1 MTNFNFAPRIILARV
16 LHEPDLVFPPVFK
29 VYKRL
34 IFILSLVCLTGVLF
48 GQQRPVTGKVV
59 GNENDSLV
67 SGATVSVKG
76 KNISTLTSENGS
88 FSLTVPPNAIL
99 VISHI
104 GFLTQEIPVKNQ
116 STFNIR
122 LVGQQTSLQQIVVIG
137 YGTSKRKDLTG
148 AISSINADQIAEV
161 PVTTLEQAMQG
172 RAAGVQVTSND
183 ASPGGNINVL
193 IRGTGSLANNGNT
206 PLYVVDGYPLE
217 TGGINNIN
225 PNDIASID
233 ILKDASATA
242 IYGIRAANGVVII
255 TTRKGKRGGAQV
267 SLDMY
272 EALQSRPK
280 EYKIL
285 NADQFGTLANTV
297 AANSNGSFQ
306 SFSAWANPSTL
317 HNVDWQ
323 NALYR
328 TGLTQN
334 YNVAI
339 RGGSDKVQASTSVG
353 FYDQKGIVQGA
364 YFKRLTLGVNLDYQP
379 SKWLKSSTSL
389 KYSHQDQNVPF
400 GANGS
405 NNLLAL
411 SELPPTLDSGNK
423 FTNQIKDANGN
434 FGFFN
439 PVYTYVAKYSNP
451 LFSIDNN
458 RYQNLNNFLLLSS
471 SLEVTLFEG
480 LKIKTNAGITY
491 NGYNG
496 YYFAPEDDR
505 LVNQYGSLAG
515 ATQNASYSQSINSSF
530 DWLWENTLSYE
541 HTFGK
546 HTINFVGGVTA
557 QKNQYN
563 SMAGS
568 GIPPNN
574 TIMDLAQA
582 TAPVFTSGQN
592 GQNITS
598 LASDFGRI
606 SYNYDERYFV
616 TGTLRRDGS
625 SKFDEGHQYGTF
637 PSGAVKWRAKNE
649 SFLKDVDWLDDL
661 NFRGSYGEVGNSQT
675 IAPFQFLALYAA
687 GSGPNTAP
695 NYGYTFGNPKT
706 YNPGIYSTQPANP
719 NLKWET
725 DFQTD
730 IGTDVAFLHGDLRL
744 TADWFQRKSKDFLLT
759 IPVPAQT
766 GYSFLSENVG
776 SMLNKG
782 IELAIAFNHTVRKEL
797 SFGANFTF
805 TAVSNKL
812 TAINSGTTNLPNF
825 GNPTTTIPALGW
837 NPFSESKVGQPV
849 GEFYGYKSLGIFQSP
864 AQIAALN
871 ANAVAKGFAAYQK
884 TITQPGDRY
893 FADVNGD
900 GTVNATDETSLGSP
914 LPKFFAGLNLDATYK
929 NWDFNVYFYSSYGN
943 KIFNFAES
951 SLESFQN
958 RNFVGVEN
966 ISQNYYQNAW
976 TSENHSN
983 KYARITA
990 NDDAIGSN
998 VSSSAYI
1005 ENGSYVKLK
1014 NLTVGYTFPAHMIDW
1029 ASLSKLR
1036 LYVSTQN
1043 LFTITGYKG
1052 LDPEIGY
1059 QGGNATQ
1066 NGVDN
1071 GTYPSS
1077 RYFTIGLNVAFK

>member
-1 MTNFNFAPRIILARV
+1 MA
-16 LHEPDLVFPPVFK
+16 LVMLNKKMMKNSLSYQK
-29 VYKRL
+29 VYRRL
-34 IFILSLVCLTGVLF
+34 ICILSLVCCTGVLLA
-48 GQQRPVTGKVV
+48 QQRQVTGKVV
-59 GNENDSLV
+59 GSENDSLV

-76 KNISTLTSENGS
+76 KTISTLTAENGS
-88 FSLTVPPNAIL
+88 FSLAVPPNAIL

-104 GFLTQEIPVKNQ
+104 GFLTQEIPVNGQ
-116 STFNIR
+116 STFTIR
-122 LVGQQTSLQQIVVIG
+122 LVSQTVSLQQIVVIG

-148 AISSINADQIAEV
+148 AVSSINADQIQQV

-183 ASPGGNINVL
+183 GSPGGNINVL

-255 TTRKGKRGGAQV
+255 TTKKGKRSGAQV
-267 SLDMY
+267 FFDMY
-272 EALQSRPK
+272 EAVQSKPK

-285 NADQFGTLANTV
+285 NAQQFATLANTV
-297 AANSNGSFQ
+297 AANSNGNFQ
-306 SFSAWANPSTL
+306 SFSAWSNPSAL
-317 HNVDWQ
+317 HSVDWQ

-328 TGLTQN
+328 SGLTQN
-334 YNVAI
+334 YNVAV

-353 FYDQKGIVQGA
+353 FYNQKGIVQGS
-364 YFKRLTLGVNLDYQP
+364 YFKRLTLGINLDYQP
-379 SKWLKSSTSL
+379 AKWLKWSTSL
-389 KYSHQDQNVPF
+389 KFSHQDQNVPF

-405 NNLLAL
+405 NNLLTL

-423 FTNQIKDANGN
+423 FTYQIKDGNGN
-434 FGFFN
+434 YGFFN

-451 LFSIDNN
+451 LFTVNNN
-458 RYQNLNNFLLLSS
+458 RYQNLNNFFLVSS
-471 SLEVTLFEG
+471 SLEVTLLEG

-496 YYFAPEDDR
+496 FYFAPEDDR
-505 LVNQYGSLAG
+505 LVNQYGALAG
-515 ATQNASYSQSINSSF
+515 ATQNAAYSQSINSSF
-530 DWLWENTLSYE
+530 DWLWENTLSYDRS
-541 HTFGK
+541 FGR

-574 TIMDLAQA
+574 TVMDLAQT
-582 TAPVFTSGQN
+582 TAPVFTTGQN

-598 LASDFGRI
+598 LASEFGRI
-606 SYNYDERYFV
+606 NYNYDERYFI

-625 SKFDEGHQYGTF
+625 SKFDQGHQYGVF
-637 PSGAVKWRAKNE
+637 PSGAVKWHAKNE
-649 SFLKDVDWLDDL
+649 SFLKNVDWLDDL
-661 NFRGSYGEVGNSQT
+661 SFRGSYGEVGNSQT
-675 IAPFQFLALYAA
+675 IAPFQFLALFAA
-687 GSGPNTAP
+687 GSAATTAP
-695 NYGYTFGNPKT
+695 NYGYTFGTPKT

-730 IGTDVAFLHGDLRL
+730 IGTDIAFLHGDLRL
-744 TADWFQRKSKDFLLT
+744 TADWFQRKSKDFLLY

-782 IELAIAFNHTVRKEL
+782 LELAIGFNHTVRKEL
-797 SFGANFTF
+797 SFGANLTF
-805 TAVSNKL
+805 TTVSNKL

-837 NPFSESKVGQPV
+837 TPFSESKVGQPV
-849 GEFYGYKSLGIFQSP
+849 GEFYGYKSLGIFQNQ
-864 AQIAALN
+864 AQINALN
-871 ANAVAKGFAAYQK
+871 ANAVTKGFTAYQK
-884 TITQPGDRY
+884 SITQPGDRY

-900 GTVNATDETSLGSP
+900 GTINASDETSLGSP

-929 NWDFNVYFYSSYGN
+929 SWDINIYFYGSYGN

-958 RNFVGVEN
+958 RSFVGVEN
-966 ISQNYYQNAW
+966 ISQDYYANAW
-976 TSENHSN
+976 TTKNPSN
-983 KYARITA
+983 KYARITS

-1005 ENGSYVKLK
+1005 ENGSYLKLK
-1014 NLTVGYTFPAHMIDW
+1014 NLTVGYTFPARMIDW
-1029 ASLSKLR
+1029 AYLSKLR

-1059 QGGNATQ
+1059 QGGSATQ

>member
-1 MTNFNFAPRIILARV
+1 MA
-16 LHEPDLVFPPVFK
+16 
-29 VYKRL
+29 YKRM
-34 IFILSLVCLTGVLF
+34 IFMLSLLCLTGALL

-59 GNENDSLV
+59 ENGNDSSLG
-67 SGATVSVKG
+67 GATVSVKG
-76 KNISTLTSENGS
+76 KNISTMTAKDGS
-88 FSLTVPPNAIL
+88 FSLMAPPNSIL
-99 VISHI
+99 VISSI
-104 GFLTQEIPVKNQ
+104 GYVTQEVPVGNNL
-116 STFNIR
+116 SALNIR
-122 LVGQQTSLQQIVVIG
+122 LVSGQLNMQQVVVIG
-137 YGTSKRKDLTG
+137 YGTAKRKDLTG
-148 AISSINADQIAEV
+148 AISSINADQIEKV

-172 RAAGVQVTSND
+172 RAAGVQVAQND
-183 ASPGGNINVL
+183 GSPGGNINVL
-193 IRGTGSLANNGNT
+193 IRGTGSLANNGNV

-255 TTRKGKRGGAQV
+255 TTKKGRRSGAQV
-267 SLDMY
+267 FFDMY
-272 EALQSRPK
+272 EAFQSRPK
-280 EYKIL
+280 EYKVL
-285 NADQFGTLANTV
+285 NAEQFGTLANTV
-297 AANSNGSFQ
+297 AAASNGNFQ
-306 SFSAWANPSTL
+306 SFSAWSNPAAL

-328 TGLTQN
+328 PGVTQN

-339 RGGSDKVQASTSVG
+339 RGGSEKVQSSTSVG
-353 FYDQKGIVQGA
+353 FYNQEGIVQGS
-364 YFKRLTLGVNLDYQP
+364 YFKRLTLATNLDYQP
-379 SKWLKSSTSL
+379 MKWLKSSTSL

-400 GANGS
+400 GSNGS

-411 SELPPTLDSGNK
+411 SELPPTLDSGNLK
-423 FTNQIKDANGN
+423 TYQIKDGNGN
-434 FGFFN
+434 YGFFN
-439 PVYTYVAKYSNP
+439 PIYTYVAKYSNP
-451 LFSIDNN
+451 LFSIQHN

-471 SLEVTLFEG
+471 SLELTLPAGFR
-480 LKIKTNAGITY
+480 IKTNAGITY

-505 LVNQYGSLAG
+505 LVNQYGAQAG
-515 ATQNASYSQSINSSF
+515 ATQNATYSQSINSSF
-530 DWLWENTLSYE
+530 DWLWENTLAWDRV
-541 HTFGK
+541 FGK

-574 TIMDLAQA
+574 TIMDLAQS
-582 TAPVFTSGQN
+582 TAVVFTTGQN
-592 GQNITS
+592 GQTITS
-598 LASDFGRI
+598 LASEFGRI
-606 SYNYDERYFV
+606 SYNYDERYFL

-625 SKFDEGHQYGTF
+625 SKFDQGHQYGTF
-637 PSGAVKWRAKNE
+637 PSGAVKWHAKNE
-649 SFLKDVDWLDDL
+649 VFLKDVDWLDDL

-687 GSGPNTAP
+687 GFGPNVAP
-695 NYGYTFGNPKT
+695 DYGYTFGVPKT

-730 IGTDVAFLHGDLRL
+730 IGLDAAFLHGNLRL
-744 TADWFQRKSKDFLLT
+744 TADWFSRKSKDFLLT
-759 IPVPAQT
+759 IPASYQT
-766 GYSFLSENVG
+766 GYLVLTENVG

-782 IELAIAFNHTVRKEL
+782 LEVAIGFNHAVNRDL
-797 SFGANFTF
+797 SFGANLTL
-805 TAVSNKL
+805 TTVYNRL
-812 TAINSGTTNLPNF
+812 TAINSGTSNLPNF

-837 NPFSESKVGQPV
+837 TPFSESKVGQPV
-849 GEFYGYKSLGIFQSP
+849 GEFYGYKSLGIFQSQ
-864 AQIAALN
+864 AQINALN
-871 ANAVAKGFAAYQK
+871 TAAVAKGFAAYQK

-900 GTVNATDETSLGSP
+900 GTVNASDETGLGSP
-914 LPKFFAGLNLDATYK
+914 LPKFFAGLNLDAT
-929 NWDFNVYFYSSYGN
+929 WRSFDINVYFYGSYGN

-958 RNFVGVEN
+958 RSFVGVEN
-966 ISQNYYQNAW
+966 VSETYLQNAW
-976 TSENHSN
+976 TPENGSN

-998 VSSSAYI
+998 VASSAYV
-1005 ENGSYVKLK
+1005 ENGSYLKVK
-1014 NLTVGYTFPAHMIDW
+1014 NLTVGYTFPARMIDR
-1029 ASLSKLR
+1029 AFLSKLR